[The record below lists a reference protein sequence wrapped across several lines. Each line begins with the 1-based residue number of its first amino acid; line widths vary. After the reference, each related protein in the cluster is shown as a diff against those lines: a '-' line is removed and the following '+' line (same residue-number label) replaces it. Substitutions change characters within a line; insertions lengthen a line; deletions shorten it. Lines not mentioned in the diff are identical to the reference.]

1 MSAVRKKGSSMTNET
16 NTATATAAKKT
27 IKAGKTETMKA
38 TPKKPAPK
46 KATKTPVANGVL
58 SKDKTIKV
66 LKTDHEFRGNRGERM
81 NILLKL
87 NGKTVQNFRDALSK
101 RKLGGPEYG
110 DYVGSSLRLAIEAG
124 LVSVK

>member
-1 MSAVRKKGSSMTNET
+1 MTNET
-16 NTATATAAKKT
+16 TTTATAVEKT
-27 IKAGKTETMKA
+27 IEAGKTETKKA
-38 TPKKPAPK
+38 APK
-46 KATKTPVANGVL
+46 KAVAKKAPAKKATKAPATNGVL
-58 SKDKTIKV
+58 SKDKAIKV
-66 LKTDHEFRGNRGERM
+66 LKADHEFRGNRGERM